1 MNKDLKMNGPV
12 IFELKV
18 HLMNPDTEQRAVMTV
33 CMRAGK
39 YPTPQDV
46 EERIEQLKGEIE
58 DHAPGYELMDRREFM
73 ADLMEEHSG
82 HRMHVACP
90 RDWDAIPSTTRS
102 AG

>member
-1 MNKDLKMNGPV
+1 MSEALKMNGPV
-12 IFELKV
+12 VVELKV
-18 HLMNPDTEQRAVMTV
+18 HLINPDTEQRAVMTV
-33 CMRAGK
+33 GLGAGK

-58 DHAPGYELMDRREFM
+58 HHAPGFELMDRREFM

-90 RDWDAIPSTTRS
+90 KDWDALPEQARS